1 MFLKG
6 AIFSINLIM
15 GEVKDVAA
23 ALGRALNEVKKYL
36 LLRQYRMCDAS
47 RTAITSSTME

>member
-6 AIFSINLIM
+6 ATFSINFIM

-23 ALGRALNEVKKYL
+23 ALGRALN
-36 LLRQYRMCDAS
+36 DAICYCVNIGC
-47 RTAITSSTME
+47 TN